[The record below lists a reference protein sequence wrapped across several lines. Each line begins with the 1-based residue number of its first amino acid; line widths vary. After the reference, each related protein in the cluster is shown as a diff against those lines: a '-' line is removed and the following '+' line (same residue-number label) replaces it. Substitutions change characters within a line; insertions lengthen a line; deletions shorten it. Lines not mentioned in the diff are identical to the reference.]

1 MIYRNRF
8 LELTKRLSYNGN
20 IFFRFLRNDK
30 FALNDSVGIR

>member
-8 LELTKRLSYNGN
+8 WSIQNGLSYNGN